1 MSEKVKGTIGKLK
14 EIKIPFMRKSAQGF
28 IKQVKNANSAEEERI
43 LIANESASIR
53 NDFGQSNTETL
64 RENLLKL
71 IFIHLL
77 GYPSYFGQM
86 ASIQMI
92 NMGGYEDKRV
102 GYLAMSLFLHESSD
116 LLLLTVNSIKNDVVN
131 PNPYIAGLAITFCGN
146 CCCDPLAR
154 DVFPELVP
162 FLTHENPYIRK
173 KVCLSM
179 IKMISLVP
187 DLIEDMVKSLPSL
200 LVSNDHGVLI
210 SGRAILL
217 ASSCK

>member
-77 GYPSYFGQM
+77 GYPSHPSSGLSELFR
-86 ASIQMI
+86 
-92 NMGGYEDKRV
+92 EDGK
-102 GYLAMSLFLHESSD
+102 Y
-116 LLLLTVNSIKNDVVN
+116 
-131 PNPYIAGLAITFCGN
+131 
-146 CCCDPLAR
+146 
-154 DVFPELVP
+154 
-162 FLTHENPYIRK
+162 
-173 KVCLSM
+173 
-179 IKMISLVP
+179 P
-187 DLIEDMVKSLPSL
+187 DDQ
-200 LVSNDHGVLI
+200 HGRI
-210 SGRAILL
+210 
-217 ASSCK
+217 